1 MHGPGIKF
9 GQLCHT
15 GGNHDTRCKSEQGV
29 WQVGCC
35 GAGRGGHPAPVAR
48 CPTRALSSTASDV
61 ESIAT
66 TMTSKTQHTGGPLQR
81 KSMLPKQPVVSGGPL
96 QRKSMLPKQPVVS
109 GGASSAKAQVDTWH
123 VGGPP
128 QRKSK
133 LSKNLVVPGR
143 ASSAKA
149 LATSFDVARCADL
162 GGMQCSLPASSR
174 HAGFDARTRH
184 VNVEM

>member
-1 MHGPGIKF
+1 MHGLGIKF

-48 CPTRALSSTASDV
+48 CPTRARSLTASDV

-66 TMTSKTQHTGGPLQR
+66 TMTSKTQHA
-81 KSMLPKQPVVSGGPL
+81 GGPL

-133 LSKNLVVPGR
+133 LSKNPVVPGR

-149 LATSFDVARCADL
+149 LATPVDVARCADP